1 MPVRKVADIK
11 IRTSSKGRAVVT
23 GSGTKF
29 YSYDKDSAAIDF
41 HFFDQDGSP
50 TDLLNSEIK
59 LMLLT
64 KESDNWKKFT
74 IFDNDLEILS
84 RIKGRAR
91 YIIPDT
97 LRGYQGVVQG
107 YVYLN
112 FADGSRTDEC
122 NFTFTIERS
131 KIEEEFENAGGY
143 FIKEIQEVFD
153 EVKEDLKNM
162 RPQMETE
169 IKDLQDGLDQVGT
182 DIVDANAKIKDIQD
196 NVEKY
201 RGPKGNTG
209 DASYTHVAWK
219 MTDET
224 FTPQY
229 PGENMLVGSESEI
242 EMVGNGA
249 VNQLPANRYLY
260 FGKAS
265 LTEYGLKAGD
275 KLTFS
280 AEYEI
285 SGTGFAGEF
294 SFRLGSASW
303 AIISPD
309 QARIPITKAETVK
322 IKQTIV
328 LTAAMLGNTYQDSRL
343 DNVPATVTIKVRK
356 RKLEIGENLFPVYTP
371 SKSVDYENAVPK
383 YRGEYVDNQASGSQD
398 PAAYTWTDYL
408 GLEGPEGLKAINGDG
423 QLVFN
428 NKWEYYNEQS
438 QENTGWS
445 RNTSIHNVLPAESD
459 SPSYPIM
466 RVGGTASTTK
476 YTYSRD
482 ILVVPGTTLVA
493 TVFIRSTDIT
503 TAPGSSSLCLR
514 FYNETNA
521 ENDNSSALT
530 NGAYV
535 YVFQNGEGSKG
546 PKIPE
551 YGVSGAVSETNKW
564 FKQTI
569 TCIVPEGYNKVKVL
583 LYNAIPST
591 TAFNDYRK
599 PEITVYQK
607 GDSAYQVWLNQGNTG
622 TESDFLNSFK
632 VGYTKEE
639 SDQKFATKTSV
650 LPTATDAEA
659 ITGAATNKL
668 ITPKNL
674 QTFYE
679 DRQKISVARF
689 GLSDLDPTSVEKF
702 SEASWRYRRTGNQ
715 VEFFGRF
722 NFKVAGD
729 SFSTVHT
736 LPVGFRLSADFDDT
750 SWNVPLSAAKFS
762 SLSTYLAAGFVERMG
777 TNFLKVASTTT
788 GNVYF
793 YGRWY
798 TDDPFPLG

>member
-11 IRTSSKGRAVVT
+11 IRTSSKGRSVVT

-122 NFTFTIERS
+122 YFTFTIERS

-169 IKDLQDGLDQVGT
+169 IKDLQDGLDQAGT
-182 DIVDANAKIKDIQD
+182 GIVDANAKIKDIQE

-201 RGPKGNTG
+201 RGPKGDTG

-219 MTDET
+219 MADGT
-224 FTPQY
+224 FTTEY
-229 PGENMLVGSESEI
+229 PGENLFDKNSCIGGILTVTGVVSTSSADSIVQIATPNYVPISGEAITVQMWNPNLVDPSTYTARMAYYDSEYKFISVSQYKLQPI
-242 EMVGNGA
+242 NY
-249 VNQLPANRYLY
+249 RYLIY
-260 FGKAS
+260 NIPQGAS
-265 LTEYGLKAGD
+265 YARMGVIIGNNKIVD
-275 KLTFS
+275 P
-280 AEYEI
+280 EI
-285 SGTGFAGEF
+285 KWKFE
-294 SFRLGSASW
+294 LGST
-303 AIISPD
+303 P
-309 QARIPITKAETVK
+309 
-322 IKQTIV
+322 TI
-328 LTAAMLGNTYQDSRL
+328 
-343 DNVPATVTIKVRK
+343 
-356 RKLEIGENLFPVYTP
+356 YTP
-371 SKSVDYENAVPK
+371 APSEDYVNAYPK
-383 YRGEYVDNQASGSQD
+383 YRGEYTDTIEADSTNPD
-398 PAAYTWTDYL
+398 DYTWTAYL
-408 GLEGPEGLKAINGDG
+408 GERGPIG
-423 QLVFN
+423 
-428 NKWEYYNEQS
+428 
-438 QENTGWS
+438 
-445 RNTSIHNVLPAESD
+445 
-459 SPSYPIM
+459 
-466 RVGGTASTTK
+466 
-476 YTYSRD
+476 
-482 ILVVPGTTLVA
+482 
-493 TVFIRSTDIT
+493 
-503 TAPGSSSLCLR
+503 
-514 FYNETNA
+514 
-521 ENDNSSALT
+521 
-530 NGAYV
+530 
-535 YVFQNGEGSKG
+535 
-546 PKIPE
+546 
-551 YGVSGAVSETNKW
+551 
-564 FKQTI
+564 KQ
-569 TCIVPEGYNKVKVL
+569 GN
-583 LYNAIPST
+583 
-591 TAFNDYRK
+591 
-599 PEITVYQK
+599 Q

-650 LPTATDAEA
+650 LPAATDAEA

>member
-122 NFTFTIERS
+122 YFTFTIERS

-169 IKDLQDGLDQVGT
+169 IKDLQDGLDQAGT
-182 DIVDANAKIKDIQD
+182 GIVDANAKIKDIQE

-219 MTDET
+219 MADGA
-224 FTPQY
+224 FTTEYPQ
-229 PGENMLVGSESEI
+229 ENLIILSQLVNGAYDQTTGLPTSGPDLKRNTVPIILESGASYVVSNSKPTKSMRFFFYDADGGYVSNYNTSYAVHKIIIPSNATKMNYVLWSES
-242 EMVGNGA
+242 
-249 VNQLPANRYLY
+249 
-260 FGKAS
+260 S
-265 LTEYGLKAGD
+265 TE
-275 KLTFS
+275 
-280 AEYEI
+280 
-285 SGTGFAGEF
+285 
-294 SFRLGSASW
+294 GSYVYW
-303 AIISPD
+303 
-309 QARIPITKAETVK
+309 
-322 IKQTIV
+322 
-328 LTAAMLGNTYQDSRL
+328 
-343 DNVPATVTIKVRK
+343 
-356 RKLEIGENLFPVYTP
+356 KLEKGTTPTIYTP
-371 SKSVDYENAVPK
+371 SPSEDYANAYPK
-383 YRGEYVDNQASGSQD
+383 YRGEYTDTIEADSTD
-398 PAAYTWTDYL
+398 PNRYTWTAYL
-408 GLEGPEGLKAINGDG
+408 GEPGPIG
-423 QLVFN
+423 
-428 NKWEYYNEQS
+428 
-438 QENTGWS
+438 
-445 RNTSIHNVLPAESD
+445 
-459 SPSYPIM
+459 
-466 RVGGTASTTK
+466 
-476 YTYSRD
+476 
-482 ILVVPGTTLVA
+482 
-493 TVFIRSTDIT
+493 
-503 TAPGSSSLCLR
+503 
-514 FYNETNA
+514 
-521 ENDNSSALT
+521 
-530 NGAYV
+530 
-535 YVFQNGEGSKG
+535 
-546 PKIPE
+546 
-551 YGVSGAVSETNKW
+551 
-564 FKQTI
+564 KQ
-569 TCIVPEGYNKVKVL
+569 GN
-583 LYNAIPST
+583 
-591 TAFNDYRK
+591 
-599 PEITVYQK
+599 Q
-607 GDSAYQVWLNQGNTG
+607 GDSAYQVWLDQGNTG
-622 TESDFLNSFK
+622 TESDYLNSLK
-632 VGYTKEE
+632 VGYTKDE
-639 SDQKFATKTSV
+639 SDEKFATKTSV
-650 LPTATDAEA
+650 LPTATDAEV
-659 ITGAATNKL
+659 ITGTATNKL